1 MEIRY
6 PARIVPQEGGGFHVE
21 FVDMPNVVTCGDTEE
36 ECLFN
41 ASEALT
47 AMLEASISRDISIP
61 PPSLDVEDA
70 CYIAPDAKAQ
80 AALLVRFARE
90 SRSIS
95 DLARS
100 LGTSWPAAKRM
111 ENPQHWPSLKSLERT
126 AAVLGK
132 RLVLSFEK
140 R

>member
-6 PARIVPQEGGGFHVE
+6 PARIVPQEGGGYHVE

-36 ECLFN
+36 ECVFN

-47 AMLEASISRDISIP
+47 VMLEASMERDIP
-61 PPSLDVEDA
+61 FPSPSKDVEGA
-70 CYIAPDAKAQ
+70 HYIAPDAKTQ

-90 SRSIS
+90 ERSIA

-100 LGTSWPAAKRM
+100 LGTSWPAAKRL
-111 ENPQHWPSLKSLERT
+111 ENPKHWPSLKNLERT

-132 RLVLSFEK
+132 RLVLSFEDK
-140 R
+140 